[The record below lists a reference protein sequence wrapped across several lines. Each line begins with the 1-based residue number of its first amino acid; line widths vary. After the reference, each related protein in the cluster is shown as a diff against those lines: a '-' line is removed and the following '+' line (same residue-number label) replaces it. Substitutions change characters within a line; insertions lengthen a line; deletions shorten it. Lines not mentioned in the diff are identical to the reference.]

1 MARFA
6 LFLIAALPLVSSRM
20 LQGSS
25 SEYKAAVQEAAEAMR
40 VPAQLLDGLTADLGS
55 LEESLRAPRSL
66 LQLSAEPKKVEQHS
80 AKPAAAAA
88 PKAAA
93 PKKEELDTAKV
104 VQQMAA
110 LSSNPAGMPA
120 MSSLLEGM
128 YDNWKEKIGSA
139 NKHER
144 EQKKQFD
151 ATIAQLEAKK
161 ADAKKH
167 GGTTE
172 TYDRIEKYWE
182 RQRSISHR
190 QYHTAL
196 KIMHS
201 GMEQFKSV
209 KGAMDDAI
217 KGKKPSA
224 KDLRAVGLAQPDVV
238 FLQEGVRTLRT
249 WAKDAS
255 AALHD
260 ARELRAD
267 AI

>member
-93 PKKEELDTAKV
+93 PKKELDTAKV

-161 ADAKKH
+161 AAAKKT
-167 GGTTE
+167 GESTE
-172 TYDRIEKYWE
+172 TYDRIEKYWQ

-217 KGKKPSA
+217 KGKKPTA
-224 KDLRAVGLAQPDVV
+224 KDLRAVGLATPDIV
-238 FLQEGVRTLRT
+238 FLQQGVTTLRT

>member
-1 MARFA
+1 M
-6 LFLIAALPLVSSRM
+6 S
-20 LQGSS
+20 
-25 SEYKAAVQEAAEAMR
+25 
-40 VPAQLLDGLTADLGS
+40 VPAQLLDGLEADLEAFGRR
-55 LEESLRAPRSL
+55 LEASLREPKSL
-66 LQLSAEPKKVEQHS
+66 LQLSAEPQVKEHA
-80 AKPAAAAA
+80 AKPAAAA
-88 PKAAA
+88 
-93 PKKEELDTAKV
+93 PKKELDTAKV
-104 VQQMAA
+104 VQQMAV
-110 LSSNPAGMPA
+110 LSNSPAGMPA
-120 MSSLLEGM
+120 MSGLLESM
-128 YDNWKEKIGSA
+128 YENWKEKIGAA

-167 GGTTE
+167 GGNTE
-172 TYDRIEKYWE
+172 TYDRIEKYWQ
-182 RQRSISHR
+182 RQRSIAHR

-217 KGKKPSA
+217 KGKKPTA
-224 KDLRAVGLAQPDVV
+224 KDLRAVGLAAPDVV
-238 FLQEGVRTLRT
+238 FLQQGVSHLRA
-249 WAKDAS
+249 WAEDAT
-255 AALHD
+255 ALLHG